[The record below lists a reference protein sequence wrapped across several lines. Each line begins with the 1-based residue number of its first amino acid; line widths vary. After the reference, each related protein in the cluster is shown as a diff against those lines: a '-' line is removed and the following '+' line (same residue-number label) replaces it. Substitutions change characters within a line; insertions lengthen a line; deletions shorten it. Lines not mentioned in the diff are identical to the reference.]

1 MVSLLHSLR
10 PWLAGLLAVSF
21 FLAPATSAELVQITG
36 LRTVPLASAEKW
48 IESQLEFVESSGV
61 SMARADDLAFFLE
74 NSLRDR
80 GFRRATVEWEIIE
93 GSGGKVIQ
101 LTVEEGNAQQI
112 SSIRIEGNQAVE
124 APAIEE
130 LILAATRKRLNLS
143 PRDPVPHVAND
154 IKAGTARILEL
165 YRLMGYGE
173 VSVEVR
179 NDPATQGSVLFVEV
193 TEGPLH
199 YIANV
204 ELPEAPNSE
213 VAAKFRALPADYVGK
228 PLTQAALSSL
238 KSEITE
244 AAVASGFYR
253 ADIEVFQVDD
263 VALAVANPVSAVR
276 GIGGRKPDGSIEFPG
291 DGKYVDLVAT
301 ADWGEVVTVDKVR
314 IRGNEKINQQFFDRH
329 FHGTAGSAYSPNA
342 TNENV
347 EELLR
352 TGAFESVRTELVEDP
367 ERGTVLEV
375 DVEEG
380 SARTLG
386 IYGGFATYEGPIA
399 GFEFQNLNL
408 FGSVRRIDSS
418 VEASR
423 RGVRGEIQYVDPW
436 FLCSAYELRGGLFAL
451 NRSEEGYER
460 FTTGARY
467 SLSRNIGARKRD
479 RLSFFG
485 ESAYTDVYDAE
496 IDETLLGEREYFSSL
511 FGVSLSIDRRD
522 KPVGTREGWKADG
535 SVGIAGDV
543 LGSEVE
549 YFRAT
554 TGFAYYHPVGNQT
567 FRLQARAGI
576 VQPLG
581 NQGALPIDLRFFNG
595 GRTSVR
601 SFQEREMG
609 RIDPSSGH
617 PVGGEFFTVISA
629 EYDFPI
635 KPLKGLSLVPFFD
648 AGNLLPDAGD
658 AGFSDMKYA
667 AGLGLHYLTPIGPLR
682 FDYGHSL
689 NQEAGESSGVI
700 HVGFGS
706 GF

>member
-1 MVSLLHSLR
+1 MVSLLQNLR
-10 PWLAGLLAVSF
+10 SWMAVLLAVPLF
-21 FLAPATSAELVQITG
+21 AGAARSADLVQITG
-36 LRTVPLASAEKW
+36 LRTVPVSSAEKW

-80 GFRRATVEWEIIE
+80 GFTRATVEWKIIDGSEGEII
-93 GSGGKVIQ
+93 Q
-101 LTVEEGNAQQI
+101 LAVEEGNARQI
-112 SSIRIEGNQAVE
+112 SRIQIEGNRAVE

-154 IKAGTARILEL
+154 IKAGKARILEL
-165 YRLMGYGE
+165 YHLMGYGDA
-173 VSVEVR
+173 VVEVR
-179 NDPATQGSVLFVEV
+179 NDPANQGSVLFVEV
-193 TEGPLH
+193 IEGPLH

-204 ELPEAPNSE
+204 ELPEAPNSQIE
-213 VAAKFRALPADYVGK
+213 ERFGSLPAEYVGK
-228 PLTQAALSSL
+228 PLTPAALSSL
-238 KSEITE
+238 QNEITE
-244 AAVASGFYR
+244 VAVGSGFYR
-253 ADIEVFQVDD
+253 ADIDVFQVDEE
-263 VALAVANPVSAVR
+263 ALAVANPVATVR
-276 GIGGRKPDGSIEFPG
+276 GIGGRKPVDSIGFPG
-291 DGKYVDLVAT
+291 DGKYVNLVA
-301 ADWGEVVTVDKVR
+301 AVDWGEVVTVDQVR
-314 IRGNEKINQQFFDRH
+314 IRGNEKINDQFFDRH
-329 FHGTAGSAYSPNA
+329 FHGTAGAAYSPNA

-367 ERGTVLEV
+367 EQGTVLEV

-386 IYGGFATYEGPIA
+386 LYGGFATYEGPIA

-418 VEASR
+418 IEASR
-423 RGVRGEIQYVDPW
+423 RGVRGEVQYVDPW
-436 FLCSAYELRGGLFAL
+436 FLCTEYELRGGLFAL

-467 SLSRNIGARKRD
+467 SLSRKIGAKQRD

-496 IDETLLGEREYFSSL
+496 IDGRFLGEQEYVSSL

-535 SVGIAGDV
+535 SIGIAGDV

-554 TGFAYYHPVGNQT
+554 TGFAYYQPVGDQT

-576 VQPLG
+576 IQPLG
-581 NQGALPIDLRFFNG
+581 NQGALPIDLRFLNG

-601 SFQEREMG
+601 SFQERGMG
-609 RIDPSSGH
+609 QIDPSSGH

-682 FDYGHSL
+682 VDYGHSL
-689 NQEAGESSGVI
+689 NQEPGESSGVI